1 MNNLTRFLDRD
12 EFLTPFDK
20 IFDKM
25 MVQQFP
31 EFTKEVGI
39 DFFYAGSYPK
49 VDAMEFSDRVVIE
62 AEIPGLKKE
71 DNLEKRNVIIYVV
84 LDFIRKISILL
95 QPVIPE
101 KTKIILDSLNIDE
114 NERFI
119 KNVNKNYRLKLNTKI
134 QKINI
139 LFKKQW

>member
-1 MNNLTRFLDRD
+1 VRYRKFVVYLKNIIKLFS
-12 EFLTPFDK
+12 
-20 IFDKM
+20 
-25 MVQQFP
+25 
-31 EFTKEVGI
+31 EVNKYVN
-39 DFFYAGSYPK
+39 DSAPWS
-49 VDAMEFSDRVVIE
+49 
-62 AEIPGLKKE
+62 LKE

-101 KTKIILDSLNIDE
+101 KTKIILDSLNINE

-119 KNVNKNYRLKLNTKI
+119 KNVNKNYRLKHNTKI

-139 LFKKQW
+139 LFKKQ

>member
-1 MNNLTRFLDRD
+1 MDVKHTLLKTQLCS
-12 EFLTPFDK
+12 
-20 IFDKM
+20 
-25 MVQQFP
+25 
-31 EFTKEVGI
+31 EVNKYVN
-39 DFFYAGSYPK
+39 DSAPWS
-49 VDAMEFSDRVVIE
+49 
-62 AEIPGLKKE
+62 LKE

-101 KTKIILDSLNIDE
+101 KTKIILDSFNIDE

-119 KNVNKNYRLKLNTKI
+119 KNVNKNYRLKHNTKI

-139 LFKKQW
+139 LFKKQ